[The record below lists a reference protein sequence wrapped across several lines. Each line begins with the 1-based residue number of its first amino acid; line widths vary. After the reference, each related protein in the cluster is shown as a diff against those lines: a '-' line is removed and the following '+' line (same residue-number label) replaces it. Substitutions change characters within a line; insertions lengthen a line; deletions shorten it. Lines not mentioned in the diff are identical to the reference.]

1 MFQVGQQVAASLSRV
16 GKEFGHTDRSIP
28 ISVKKKKKAWC
39 HDMREKGKL
48 ESSCLR
54 TAEFQGGIPKKF
66 HFQLASTSY

>member
-1 MFQVGQQVAASLSRV
+1 MVASLSRV

-28 ISVKKKKKAWC
+28 ISVKKKKVWC
-39 HDMREKGKL
+39 HDMRENGKL

-54 TAEFQGGIPKKF
+54 TSEFQGGITKKF